1 MQTRVVPADK
11 SLPEVDA
18 GRWVAFRANSGSTPG
33 MIYVAYPVPRWF
45 LVVALAL
52 SASAAPAVAAVDGPI
67 LETPLRVMSFNVRNS
82 RAQDGENAWP
92 KRTELFFA
100 TVTGF
105 GPDLVGFQEVLADQY
120 DALVARLPEYRFS
133 GVARD
138 DGKRQGEWSCVAYRK
153 DRFTV
158 VADGNF
164 WLSETP
170 AVIGSKSWDA
180 ALTRLCSWVR
190 LRDETSGRE
199 YVFSNTHFDHKGVV
213 ARQESSRLLSRQLS
227 EIAKGVPAILVGDL
241 NITEDNPAYTVLVRP
256 DAPGAVRW
264 IDSFRTLYPKRSPD
278 ESSFHGFKGG
288 ATGSRIDF
296 IFHTNHFRATA
307 AAVVRTEEN
316 GKFPSDHYPVTAVL
330 VLE

>member
-1 MQTRVVPADK
+1 MICFAFPLTRRLLLA
-11 SLPEVDA
+11 
-18 GRWVAFRANSGSTPG
+18 
-33 MIYVAYPVPRWF
+33 M
-45 LVVALAL
+45 LAL
-52 SASAAPAVAAVDGPI
+52 GASAATSVAAVDGPVA
-67 LETPLRVMSFNVRNS
+67 EVPLRVMSFNVRNS
-82 RAQDGENAWP
+82 RAPDGENAWP
-92 KRTELFFA
+92 KRTELFFV
-100 TVTGF
+100 TVTRF

-138 DGKRQGEWSCVAYRK
+138 DGKRQGEWSCVAYLK

-170 AVIGSKSWDA
+170 TVVGSKSWDA

-190 LRDETSGRE
+190 LRDGKSGRE
-199 YVFSNTHFDHKGVV
+199 FVFANTHFDHKGVV

-241 NITEDNPAYTVLVRP
+241 NITEDNPAYAVLVRP
-256 DAPGAVRW
+256 DAPGAIRW
-264 IDSFRTLYPKRSPD
+264 IDSFRTVYPTRSLD
-278 ESSFHGFKGG
+278 ESSFHAFKGG

-296 IFHTNHFRATA
+296 IFHTSDFRATA
-307 AAVVRTEEN
+307 AAVDRSDEK
-316 GKFPSDHYPVTAVL
+316 GRFPSDHYPVTAVL

>member
-1 MQTRVVPADK
+1 MICCAFPFV
-11 SLPEVDA
+11 
-18 GRWVAFRANSGSTPG
+18 RWLLVAA
-33 MIYVAYPVPRWF
+33 
-45 LVVALAL
+45 ALIGV
-52 SASAAPAVAAVDGPI
+52 SAATSLAAVDGPVA
-67 LETPLRVMSFNVRNS
+67 EVPVRVMSFNVRNS

-100 TVTGF
+100 TVERF

-120 DALVARLPEYRFS
+120 DALVARLPEYGFS

-153 DRFTV
+153 NRFTV

-170 AVIGSKSWDA
+170 TVIGSKSWDA

-190 LRDETSGRE
+190 LRDEQNGRE
-199 YVFSNTHFDHKGVV
+199 YVFANTHFDHKGVI

-227 EIAKGVPAILVGDL
+227 EIAKGVPAILIGDF
-241 NITEDNPAYTVLVRP
+241 NITEDNPAYAVLVRP
-256 DAPGAVRW
+256 AAPGAVRW
-264 IDSFRTLYPKRSPD
+264 IDSFRTMYPKRSSE
-278 ESSFHGFKGG
+278 ESSFHAFKGG

-296 IFHTNHFRATA
+296 IFHTDHFRTKA
-307 AAVVRTEEN
+307 ASVDRSGEN
-316 GKFPSDHYPVTAVL
+316 GRFPSDHYPVTAVL
-330 VLE
+330 VLQ